1 MKKKI
6 FFTILFVFTLLI
18 GLGYWKFFSL
28 SGLSGGEK
36 LESIH
41 SPDKTYTLHIYR
53 HNGGATTN
61 YAIRGELVENNKKVM
76 NTKNIYW
83 NYREE
88 TAAVKWLDDHTVVIN
103 KHKLNVKT
111 DTYDFRKD

>member
-1 MKKKI
+1 MIKKI
-6 FFTILFVFTLLI
+6 LVSVLLVLVILG

-36 LESIH
+36 VESIK
-41 SPDKTYTLHIYR
+41 SPDETYTLNIYR
-53 HNGGATTN
+53 HNGGATTS
-61 YAIRGELVENNKKVM
+61 YAIRGELIANNRKFM

-88 TAAVKWLDDHTVVIN
+88 TATVKWIDNHTVSIN
-103 KHKLNVKT
+103 KHKLDVEK